1 MNNQNLAIKIKDLRS
16 RKGFSQEQLSEESKL
31 SLRTIQRIEKG
42 ESIPRGDTLVK
53 LTQALGVTPDDL
65 LEWTDIEDR
74 GYLTLL
80 NLSALTG
87 LLFNPILGIIIPLVM
102 WILKKDKI
110 KFVDNYGKKI
120 ISFQITWTLLIY
132 SIFMIA
138 TRGSYINF
146 DFNLFDIIISLV
158 NFKMNKEIIYVILTG
173 ILYLYNLTLIFKNY
187 MRIKKGKQ
195 SWYLPAIP
203 FLK

>member
-1 MNNQNLAIKIKDLRS
+1 MNNQNLAIKVKDLRN

-31 SLRTIQRIEKG
+31 SLRTVQRIEKG
-42 ESIPRGDTLVK
+42 ESIPRGDTLIK

-65 LEWTDIEDR
+65 LEWADIEDK

-87 LLFNPILGIIIPLVM
+87 LLFNPLLGIIIPLVM
-102 WILKKDKI
+102 WILKKEKI

-120 ISFQITWTLLIY
+120 ISFQITWTLLLY

-138 TRGSYINF
+138 TKGSYIKF
-146 DFNLFDIIISLV
+146 DFNLFDIVFSLI
-158 NFKMNKEIIYVILTG
+158 NFRMNKELIFVVLIG

-187 MRIKKGKQ
+187 LRIKKGKQ

-203 FLK
+203 FLR

>member
-31 SLRTIQRIEKG
+31 SLRTVQRIEKG
-42 ESIPRGDTLVK
+42 ESIPRGDTLIK

-65 LEWTDIEDR
+65 LEWTDIEDK

-87 LLFNPILGIIIPLVM
+87 LLFNPLLGIIIPLVM

-132 SIFMIA
+132 SIFMLA
-138 TRGSYINF
+138 TKGSYIKF
-146 DFNLFDIIISLV
+146 DFNLFDIVLSLI
-158 NFKMNKEIIYVILTG
+158 NFRMDKEIIYVVLTG
-173 ILYLYNLTLIFKNY
+173 ILYLYNLILIFKNY
-187 MRIKKGKQ
+187 IRIKKGKQ

>member
-1 MNNQNLAIKIKDLRS
+1 MKNQNLAIKVKDLRN

-42 ESIPRGDTLVK
+42 ESVPRGDTLVK

-65 LEWTDIEDR
+65 LEWAEEIDK

-87 LLFNPILGIIIPLVM
+87 VLFHPTLGIIIPLVM

-110 KFVDNYGKKI
+110 KFIDNYGKKI

-132 SIFMIA
+132 SIFIVA
-138 TRGSYINF
+138 RKDLNIEF
-146 DFNLFDIIISLV
+146 DFNFFDILSALA
-158 NFKMNKEIIYVILTG
+158 NLKFNEEFIYVVLLG
-173 ILYLYNLTLIFKNY
+173 ILYFYNLTLIFKNVR
-187 MRIKKGKQ
+187 RIIKEKQ

>member
-1 MNNQNLAIKIKDLRS
+1 MNNQNLAIKIKNLRS

-31 SLRTIQRIEKG
+31 SLRTVQRIEKG
-42 ESIPRGDTLVK
+42 ESIPRGDTLIK

-65 LEWTDIEDR
+65 LEWTDIEDK

-87 LLFNPILGIIIPLVM
+87 LLFNPLLGIIIPLVM

-132 SIFMIA
+132 SIFMLV
-138 TRGSYINF
+138 TKGSYIKF
-146 DFNLFDIIISLV
+146 DFNLFDIVLSLI
-158 NFKMNKEIIYVILTG
+158 NFRMDKEIIYVVLTG
-173 ILYLYNLTLIFKNY
+173 ILYLYNLILIFKNY
-187 MRIKKGKQ
+187 IRIKKGKQ

>member
-1 MNNQNLAIKIKDLRS
+1 MNNQNLAVKIKNLRN

-42 ESIPRGDTLVK
+42 ESIPRGDTLIK

-65 LEWTDIEDR
+65 LEWVDIEDK

-87 LLFNPILGIIIPLVM
+87 LLFNPLLGIIIPLVM

-120 ISFQITWTLLIY
+120 ISFQITWTLLVY
-132 SIFMIA
+132 SIFIVS
-138 TRGSYINF
+138 TKGSYIKF
-146 DFNLFDIIISLV
+146 DFNLFDIVLSAI
-158 NFKMNKEIIYVILTG
+158 NFSMDKEAIFIVLIG
-173 ILYLYNLTLIFKNY
+173 ILYLYNLLLIFKNY
-187 MRIKKGKQ
+187 IRIKKGKK